1 MNNFSIFPLQDEIS
15 RKNTVPIH
23 PCSESVTDIY
33 TDINIYVYAMWLHR
47 TISCLV
53 LRCST
58 ITVLKLTL
66 GFEVMNI
73 FAFPLA
79 TLLSLT
85 VTSHNV
91 CANWS
96 NPTKS
101 LGARLAV
108 NTSCWMQLEPTQ
120 VPKCALPVRCTTT
133 RS

>member
-1 MNNFSIFPLQDEIS
+1 MYMS
-15 RKNTVPIH
+15 IH

-33 TDINIYVYAMWLHR
+33 TNINIYAYV
-47 TISCLV
+47 SCLV

-66 GFEVMNI
+66 GFEVMNT
-73 FAFPLA
+73 FAIPLA

-96 NPTKS
+96 KPTKN
-101 LGARLAV
+101 LGMRLAI
-108 NTSCWMQLEPTQ
+108 NTSCCMQLEPTQ
-120 VPKCALPVRCTTT
+120 VSK
-133 RS
+133 